1 MVEPGGAG
9 SQRHIQSCQ
18 SLTGCPVSVAMRP
31 SFGECRLKVISFI
44 ALLRMDD
51 AMLKVATRCMARPLR

>member
-18 SLTGCPVSVAMRP
+18 SLTGCPVSVAIGRHLANV
-31 SFGECRLKVISFI
+31 GLKVISFI

-51 AMLKVATRCMARPLR
+51 AMLKVATRCMARPLT